1 LTSGLEFKLD
11 ERWYLPQGSIKSVG
25 RGKAMLQPDSTVTQN
40 GELTFTA
47 GTGAFRAAT
56 GKDTFTGSQPN
67 ADATATVNDN
77 GSISY

>member
-1 LTSGLEFKLD
+1 
-11 ERWYLPQGSIKSVG
+11 
-25 RGKAMLQPDSTVTQN
+25 MLQPDSTVTQN

-47 GTGAFRAAT
+47 GTGAFRGAT